1 MSDKFNQFIERVLS
15 HEGGYVN
22 HPKDP
27 GGETNWGVTKRTAQ
41 ANGYT
46 GSMRAMT
53 RTQAIE
59 IYRKAFWQRYHAD
72 KMPEAMAFQ
81 FFDACIN
88 HGYGNAARMLQRA
101 AGVADDGVI
110 GNISL
115 AAINTLPENDLL
127 LRFNAERIDFY
138 TRLSTFAR
146 FGKGWVRRVA
156 ANLRHA
162 ATDNQD

>member
-1 MSDKFNQFIERVLS
+1 
-15 HEGGYVN
+15 
-22 HPKDP
+22 
-27 GGETNWGVTKRTAQ
+27 
-41 ANGYT
+41 
-46 GSMRAMT
+46 
-53 RTQAIE
+53 
-59 IYRKAFWQRYHAD
+59 
-72 KMPEAMAFQ
+72 
-81 FFDACIN
+81 
-88 HGYGNAARMLQRA
+88 MLQRA

-115 AAINTLPENDLL
+115 AAINQLPENDLL

-162 ATDNQD
+162 ATDNQESGVGFQESGSTR